1 MRGKLGRTL
10 SKLKLK
16 VKYCITFPACNNL
29 TRAGFALIFLRRTY
43 FKQSIIFMSRVV
55 NSVRSY
61 VRKYQYFALKRD
73 FSIKI
78 CDIRFYRTKQEIS
91 IKSKNNRIL

>member
-1 MRGKLGRTL
+1 
-10 SKLKLK
+10 
-16 VKYCITFPACNNL
+16 
-29 TRAGFALIFLRRTY
+29 
-43 FKQSIIFMSRVV
+43 MSRVV

-78 CDIRFYRTKQEIS
+78 CDIRFYRTQQEIS